1 MYLVGNI
8 LSMMDL
14 NTEVEARRVRGALLA
29 NTKRVSKIGQNFL
42 VPSQTHGGRYLVA
55 RDDRGGWTCTCPDF
69 AERGAAM
76 PCKHVVCVEIV
87 RSQTTPD
94 GVTTTERLRV
104 TYSQDWT
111 SYNAAQTQEKEKAV
125 GLLREL
131 VSTVAELPRKPGPG
145 RKKLP
150 IADVLMSAMAK
161 TYIGWSGRRSMS
173 EMRDLSMKG
182 LLDKVPSYNSVFRY
196 MENPALTPILVSLV
210 QRSAM
215 PLAGLGG
222 RGDFAVD
229 STGISLRTFS
239 PGYRDDKYGVPLP
252 RQHGWIKL
260 HAIVDTTSH
269 VITSVVVKHGHGG
282 DAPEFKPLVEQT
294 VANGFKPK
302 RLLADAAYSSH
313 ANVQCVVDL
322 GAEPLIP
329 FPIGRGYGDD
339 APESYRQAYHFFQFK
354 RPEFLA
360 GYGARQNVEC
370 TFSSFKRVV
379 ADTIRA
385 RTPDA
390 QVNEALA
397 IAVVHNVIQLVH
409 AMFKMNFEPH
419 FAMASN
425 GGLS

>member
-1 MYLVGNI
+1 MV
-8 LSMMDL
+8 DL
-14 NTEVEARRVRGALLA
+14 NAEIEARRVRGALLA
-29 NTKRVSKIGQNFL
+29 QTKRVSSIGGNFL
-42 VPSQTHGGRYLVA
+42 VPSQTHGGRYLVS
-55 RDDRGGWTCTCPDF
+55 RDEKGAWTCTCPDF
-69 AERGAAM
+69 AERGAVM
-76 PCKHVVCVEIV
+76 PCKHIVCVELV
-87 RSQTTPD
+87 RAQITPNGTPMAD
-94 GVTTTERLRV
+94 RLRP
-104 TYSQDWT
+104 TYAQDWT

-131 VSTVAELPRKPGPG
+131 VSTVPELPRKPGPG

-150 IADVLMSAMAK
+150 IADVLMSAMVK
-161 TYIGWSGRRSMS
+161 VYIGWSGRRSMS
-173 EMRDLSMKG
+173 EMRDLGSKG

-210 QRSAM
+210 QRAAM
-215 PLAGLGG
+215 PLVGLGG
-222 RGDFAVD
+222 QTDFAVD
-229 STGISLRTFS
+229 STGISLRTYA

-252 RQHGWIKL
+252 KQHGWVKL

-313 ANVQCVVDL
+313 ENVQCVVDL

-329 FPIGRGYGDD
+329 FPIGRGFGAD
-339 APESYRQAYHFFQFK
+339 APESYRAAYHFFQFN
-354 RPEFLA
+354 RPAFLSK
-360 GYGARQNVEC
+360 YGKRQNVEA

-379 ADTIRA
+379 TDTLRS
-385 RTPDA
+385 RSPDA

-397 IAVVHNVIQLVH
+397 AAVVHNVIQLVH
-409 AMFKMNFEPH
+409 AMYQLNFTPS
-419 FAMASN
+419 FGKAAN